1 VLNLVALGQTMGSL
15 EKFYHYIQSFKVSQ
29 GHQNDMDQSDT
40 YDFLLML
47 HSIMGLYHTF
57 PG

>member
-1 VLNLVALGQTMGSL
+1 MGSL